1 MDKKKHIVRGFGA
14 GRPEDDPKENAL
26 DRELEDEE
34 PAIEE
39 ELVALIFDRYEP
51 VETLPEST
59 DQKTTLDLIEEM
71 EAFTSVSKFMLVKS
85 MKACGFK
92 PYYTGDQFVWLL
104 KERQISS

>member
-1 MDKKKHIVRGFGA
+1 MSKTNHTVRGFGA
-14 GRPEDDPKENAL
+14 SRPEEDPKEKEL
-26 DRELEDEE
+26 DKELETKE

-71 EAFTSVSKFMLVKS
+71 EAFTSVSKYMLVKS

-92 PYYTGDQFVWLL
+92 PYYTGEQFVWLL
-104 KERQISS
+104 KERLLSP